1 VDGNIQR
8 INKIQIN
15 HVLGGID
22 VTQSQTA
29 LSILYEQV
37 VVELVGNPKP
47 ANIRCYLIQD
57 WMINHNS
64 GVLEVSGSAVD
75 SAPPSTPPW
84 IDYNFNPESE
94 QFTLQFE
101 VEPYLH
107 DGIGLILQTWRNHQH
122 NPKES
127 FEFHLRGAL
136 LAISKR
142 WKLQSDP
149 LAENDQRGLIGELRC
164 VLAGYHTSGIG
175 IEAIE
180 SWDPTGDQLYDID
193 SDNWVIECKAS
204 GSEPEVVRISYPEQV
219 DYTIEKTLVLGVT
232 KVNKDKKNG
241 VTLPNI
247 INMLLGEHKP
257 MPAPHLSKLN
267 SVLAGRKYSIAM
279 AEKYTTKWKVGKT
292 RYLHITSDSN
302 VMPCSILEGLPA
314 TVRNIKY
321 SLNTSQFPESE
332 LFSLIG
338 G

>member
-1 VDGNIQR
+1 M
-8 INKIQIN
+8 
-15 HVLGGID
+15 
-22 VTQSQTA
+22 TQSQTA

-37 VVELVGNPKP
+37 VVELVGKSAP
-47 ANIRCYLIQD
+47 AHIRCYLIQD
-57 WMINHNS
+57 WMISHNS
-64 GVLEVSGSAVD
+64 GVLEVSGPAID
-75 SAPPSTPPW
+75 PAPPSKPPW
-84 IDYNFNPESE
+84 INYNYNSESE
-94 QFTLQFE
+94 RFTLQFE
-101 VEPYLH
+101 IEPYLH

-149 LAENDQRGLIGELRC
+149 LSENDQKGLIGELRC
-164 VLAGYHTSGIG
+164 VLAAYHTSGIG

-180 SWDPTGDQLYDID
+180 SWDPTGDELYDIN
-193 SDNWVIECKAS
+193 SDNWVIECKAT
-204 GSEPEVVRISYPEQV
+204 GSQPEVVSISYPEQV

-232 KVNKDKKNG
+232 RVNKDKKYG
-241 VTLPNI
+241 VTFPNV
-247 INMLLGEHKP
+247 INMLLGEHEP
-257 MPAPHLSKLN
+257 LPAPHLSKLN
-267 SVLAGRKYSIAM
+267 SVLAGRGYSIAM
-279 AEKYTTKWKVGKT
+279 AQKYTAKWNVGKT
-292 RYLHITSDSN
+292 RFLHITPDSN

-332 LFSLIG
+332 LASLIG